1 MRRYGTQLV
10 AGVSAGHG
18 GEKIADLPVFDLIEE
33 AIAGVGAVDMSV
45 ILNPPYRVLDASLE
59 AIAAGIK
66 DGTIDPP
73 IVVGIWNTP
82 DRRRE
87 YCPWDLGPEYAKFI
101 IEELMPEVN
110 RHFRTRVGSG
120 STGTMGS
127 SMGGLISFWL
137 CWKHPDR
144 FGLGACVS
152 THFPFSAVN
161 LAKAQGK
168 DPAPG
173 TPETPLILAVNA
185 RNEPIARKLLA
196 WSSSGL
202 RVTPCGVEKVDYVVQ
217 VGSASTSYP
226 TLTTP
231 SNWMRL
237 PATAAHAA
245 IVVFN
250 TDASRSLDFKV
261 LGALTLYASSSVPR
275 TTEVLA
281 EQTLSFGT
289 DSGIIQLPDAL
300 RFFWVPTK
308 MTAAGAAVSAELHV
322 VVW

>member
-1 MRRYGTQLV
+1 MRTPRPALACLAAVTAAALAAAPSDELPDPKEADVVGSLSYWKNVPSKHLAQRRHVSIWLPPGYEKDESRRYPVLYAHDGQNLFDPRLSFTKV
-10 AGVSAGHG
+10 DWGV
-18 GEKIADLPVFDLIEE
+18 D
-33 AIAGVGAVDMSV
+33 
-45 ILNPPYRVLDASLE
+45 E

-173 TPETPLILAVNA
+173 TPETPLILADIAGGARFNADPRPRLWFDYGTVNLDA
-185 RNEPIARKLLA
+185 SYEPVQKQVDAWLERSGMKPGTDFVSRKYEGADHNEAAWRSRVGDALKFLFPGKMAAGKKEGPSRKL
-196 WSSSGL
+196 
-202 RVTPCGVEKVDYVVQ
+202 R
-217 VGSASTSYP
+217 
-226 TLTTP
+226 
-231 SNWMRL
+231 
-237 PATAAHAA
+237 
-245 IVVFN
+245 
-250 TDASRSLDFKV
+250 
-261 LGALTLYASSSVPR
+261 
-275 TTEVLA
+275 
-281 EQTLSFGT
+281 
-289 DSGIIQLPDAL
+289 
-300 RFFWVPTK
+300 
-308 MTAAGAAVSAELHV
+308 
-322 VVW
+322 